1 MIFAIDSA
9 ETAKRAIVTMVDVA
23 CRHLG
28 CERCRAGNV
37 NRINAMRCLLTHR
50 AIRATRMAVRERHP
64 LRAARDIDMR
74 KTSLERPEP
83 DGYMPSLFSTD

>member
-9 ETAKRAIVTMVDVA
+9 KTAKRAIVMTVEGA
-23 CRHLG
+23 CLRIG
-28 CERCRAGNV
+28 CERCRAGNG
-37 NRINAMRCLLTHR
+37 NRINAMRCMLAHR
-50 AIRATRMAVRERHP
+50 ARRDMRMAVRERHP

-74 KTSLERPEP
+74 KTSLDRPEP

>member
-9 ETAKRAIVTMVDVA
+9 KTAKRAIAAA
-23 CRHLG
+23 CG
-28 CERCRAGNV
+28 CTSLRTGCARRREGNT
-37 NRINAMRCLLTHR
+37 NRINAMRCVSMAR
-50 AIRATRMAVRERHP
+50 AKRVERMTVRERDP

-74 KTSLERPEP
+74 KTSLDRPEP